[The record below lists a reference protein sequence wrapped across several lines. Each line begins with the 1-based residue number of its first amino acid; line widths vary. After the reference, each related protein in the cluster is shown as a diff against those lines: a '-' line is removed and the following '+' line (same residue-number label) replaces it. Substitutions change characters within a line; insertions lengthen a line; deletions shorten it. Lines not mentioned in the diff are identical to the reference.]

1 MLPDISKL
9 KRFVALVIKFDPETG
24 KRPIPGIAP
33 HFAGGH
39 TDRALFCLPLWQ
51 DTEKG
56 IEMRLILDDR
66 DIEQYRG
73 IEGVEVI
80 EGKDA
85 INAKVREL
93 FKPRYS
99 VAEPEL
105 FRISVDRMLADGRL
119 SEGELKVLSPEERL
133 KLCYERGALGM
144 RKQEP
149 YQIP

>member
-1 MLPDISKL
+1 MIPPSISKL
-9 KRFVALVIKFDPETG
+9 KRWVALVIKFDPLTG
-24 KRPIPGIAP
+24 RRPIEGIAP
-33 HFAGGH
+33 RH
-39 TDRALFCLPLWQ
+39 TDRALFCMPLWQ
-51 DTEKG
+51 DLERG

-73 IEGVEVI
+73 VEGVEIV

-85 INAKVREL
+85 INAKAREL
-93 FKPRYS
+93 FKTRYS

-105 FRISVDRMLADGRL
+105 FRISVERMLADGRL
-119 SEGELKVLSPEERL
+119 SEGELKVLSPEEQL

-144 RKQEP
+144 RKTEP